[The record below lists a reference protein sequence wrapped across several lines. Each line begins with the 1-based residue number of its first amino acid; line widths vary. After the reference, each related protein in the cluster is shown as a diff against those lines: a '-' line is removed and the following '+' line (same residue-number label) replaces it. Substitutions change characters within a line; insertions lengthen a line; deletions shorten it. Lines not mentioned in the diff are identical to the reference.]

1 MKKQRLFIALGILIF
16 ATAAYI
22 LGWSSLFTVSSV
34 EIKGATAL
42 VSSAVVPGGAIFPG
56 EKLARVE
63 PRSVAANFEKNL
75 WVKKA
80 DVSRNWFSGK
90 VTITLIKRTPI
101 ALYNDLA
108 IDADG
113 VSFPTHSDS
122 VQGLPRILAPTTASA
137 VEAAAF
143 FMALPAEIAE
153 KVLSVKVRSGQSY
166 VVQIVD
172 GQRSIELLWGQ
183 EGESALKAKV
193 YKALITQP
201 ENSKIFRIDLTA
213 PHAPIVK

>member
-1 MKKQRLFIALGILIF
+1 MKRQRLFIALGVLIF
-16 ATAAYI
+16 ATAGYI

-34 EIKGATAL
+34 EIKGSTTL
-42 VSSAVVPGGAIFPG
+42 MSSTIVPG

-63 PRSVAANFEKNL
+63 PRKVAAEFEKNL
-75 WVKKA
+75 WIKKA
-80 DVSRNWFSGK
+80 DVSRNWISGK
-90 VTITLIKRTPI
+90 VTITLSKRTPI
-101 ALYNDLA
+101 ALYDNQA

-113 VSFPTHSDS
+113 VSFPTPTDS
-122 VQGLPRILAPTTASA
+122 VKGLPRILAPTAESA

-153 KVLSVKVRSGQSY
+153 SVVVVKVRSAQAY
-166 VVQIVD
+166 VLEIVD
-172 GQRSIELLWGQ
+172 DGKSIELLWGQ
-183 EGESALKAKV
+183 EGESALKVKV
-193 YKALITQP
+193 YKALIAQP

>member
-1 MKKQRLFIALGILIF
+1 MKRQRLFIALGVLIF
-16 ATAAYI
+16 ATAGYI

-34 EIKGATAL
+34 EIKGSTTL
-42 VSSAVVPGGAIFPG
+42 MSSTIVPG

-63 PRSVAANFEKNL
+63 PRKVAAEFEKNL
-75 WVKKA
+75 WIKKA
-80 DVSRNWFSGK
+80 DVSRNWISGK
-90 VTITLIKRTPI
+90 VTITLTRRTPI
-101 ALYNDLA
+101 ALYDNQA

-113 VSFPTHSDS
+113 VSFPTPTDS
-122 VQGLPRILAPTTASA
+122 VKGLPRILAPTAESA

-153 KVLSVKVRSGQSY
+153 SVVVVKVRSAQAY
-166 VVQIVD
+166 VLEIVD
-172 GQRSIELLWGQ
+172 GGKSIELLWGQ
-183 EGESALKAKV
+183 EGESALKVKV
-193 YKALITQP
+193 YKALIAQP